1 VAQGDGEES
10 MNDILRVDRLSQ
22 RFGGLHA
29 LKEVSFDVIEGEI
42 LGIIGPN
49 GAGKSTLF
57 NAIVGVVPPVSGHVW
72 FKDEDLVGVP
82 PHEVMAKGV
91 AKTSQSVQVFDEMT
105 VLDNVAVA
113 ALLANDTIKS
123 AREAA
128 RGELEFWGLQ
138 SYADVAAQDLTL
150 AQRSTLEL
158 ARAMMLHPA
167 VLLVDE
173 VMAGLNEVEV
183 DQMLDRMMQANRE
196 RSVTL
201 IVIEHNM
208 RALMRI
214 SHRILALDYGA
225 VIALGEPAEVSKNQ
239 RVVDAYLGVE

>member
-1 VAQGDGEES
+1 MS
-10 MNDILRVDRLSQ
+10 SILRVDSLEQ

-29 LKEVSFDVIEGEI
+29 LKNVSFEVVEGEI
-42 LGIIGPN
+42 LGIVGPN

-72 FKDEDLVGVP
+72 FKDEDLVGRKV
-82 PHEVMAKGV
+82 HEVVAKGV
-91 AKTSQSVQVFDEMT
+91 AKTSQTVQIFGEMT

-113 ALLANDTIKS
+113 ALASHDSLAS

-128 RGELEFWGLQ
+128 YEELLFWGLQ
-138 SYADVAAQDLTL
+138 SSADRLAQDITL

-158 ARAMMLHPA
+158 ARALTLGPSL
-167 VLLVDE
+167 LLVDE

-183 DQMLDRMMQANRE
+183 DQMLDRFKLANESRD
-196 RSVTL
+196 VTL
-201 IVIEHNM
+201 LVIEHNM

-214 SHRILALDYGA
+214 SHRILALDYGQ
-225 VIALGEPAEVSKNQ
+225 VIALGNPADVSTDP
-239 RVVDAYLGVE
+239 RVVEAYLGVN

>member
-1 VAQGDGEES
+1 
-10 MNDILRVDRLSQ
+10 MNAIVSISALSQ

-29 LKEVSFDVIEGEI
+29 LKDVTFDIVEHEI

-57 NAIVGVVPPVSGHVW
+57 NAIVGVVPPVSGQVR
-72 FKDEDLVGVP
+72 FRDTELVGLPV
-82 PHEVMAKGV
+82 HEVMAKGV
-91 AKTSQSVQVFDEMT
+91 AKTSQSVQVFSEMT

-113 ALLANDTIKS
+113 ALTSQDSLKAARVA
-123 AREAA
+123 ARE
-128 RGELEFWGLQ
+128 ELEFWGLG
-138 SYADVAAQDLTL
+138 AFAEVEAQDITL

-158 ARAMMLHPA
+158 ARAMMLKPA

-183 DQMLDRMMQANRE
+183 DQMLE
-196 RSVTL
+196 RLTSTNKERGVTL
-201 IVIEHNM
+201 VIIEHNM
-208 RALMRI
+208 RALMKV

-225 VIALGEPAEVSKNQ
+225 VIALDLPDAVSRDQ
-239 RVVDAYLGVE
+239 RVIDAYLGVE

>member
-1 VAQGDGEES
+1 MS
-10 MNDILRVDRLSQ
+10 TILSVSELSQ

-29 LKEVSFDVIEGEI
+29 LKEVSFDIVEREI

-57 NAIVGVVPPVSGHVW
+57 NAIVGVVPPVSGQVRLRGA
-72 FKDEDLVGVP
+72 DLVGLPV
-82 PHEVMAKGV
+82 HEVMAKGV
-91 AKTSQSVQVFDEMT
+91 AKTSQSVQVFGEMT

-113 ALLANDTIKS
+113 ALISKDSLK
-123 AREAA
+123 AA
-128 RGELEFWGLQ
+128 RVAAQDELEFWGLGAF
-138 SYADVAAQDLTL
+138 ADVEAQDITL

-158 ARAMMLHPA
+158 ARAMMLRPT

-183 DQMLDRMMQANRE
+183 DQMLDRMISTNTE
-196 RSVTL
+196 RGVTL
-201 IVIEHNM
+201 VIIEHNM
-208 RALMRI
+208 RALMRV

-225 VIALGEPAEVSKNQ
+225 VIALDLPGPVSKNQ
-239 RVVDAYLGVE
+239 RVIDAYLGVE

>member
-1 VAQGDGEES
+1 MSSV
-10 MNDILRVDRLSQ
+10 LRLEAVHQ

-29 LKEVSFDVIEGEI
+29 LKNVSFDVEEGEI

-57 NAIVGVVPPVSGHVW
+57 NAIVGVVPPISGHVW
-72 FKDEDLVGVP
+72 FQDRDLVGMPVNR
-82 PHEVMAKGV
+82 VVASGV
-91 AKTSQSVQVFDEMT
+91 AKTSQTVQVFGEMT

-113 ALLANDTIKS
+113 ALTTGRSLTQ

-128 RGELEFWGLQ
+128 REVLDTWGLGNR
-138 SYADVAAQDLTL
+138 ADVLAQDLTL
-150 AQRSTLEL
+150 AQRATLEL
-158 ARAMMLHPA
+158 ARALVLEPT

-183 DQMLDRMMQANRE
+183 DAMLDRFVLANE
-196 RSVTL
+196 RGLTL
-201 IVIEHNM
+201 VVIEHNM

-214 SHRILALDYGA
+214 SHRILGLDYGE
-225 VIALGEPAEVSKNQ
+225 VIALGSPQAVSTDP
-239 RVVDAYLGVE
+239 RVVEAYLGVD

>member
-1 VAQGDGEES
+1 MSTV
-10 MNDILRVDRLSQ
+10 LRLENIQQ

-29 LKEVSFDVIEGEI
+29 LKGVTCDVEEGEI

-72 FKDEDLVGVP
+72 FQGQDLVGMPV
-82 PHEVMAKGV
+82 HKVVSTGV
-91 AKTSQSVQVFDEMT
+91 AKTSQTVQVFGEMT

-113 ALLANDTIKS
+113 ALAAGGTLLQ
-123 AREAA
+123 ARQAA
-128 RGELEFWGLQ
+128 EEVLDVWGLGDR
-138 SYADVAAQDLTL
+138 ADALAQDLTL
-150 AQRSTLEL
+150 AQRATLEL
-158 ARAMMLHPA
+158 ARAVVLRPK

-183 DQMLDRMMQANRE
+183 DAMLDRFVLANE
-196 RSVTL
+196 EGLTL
-201 IVIEHNM
+201 VVIEHNM

-214 SHRILALDYGA
+214 SHRILGLDYGE
-225 VIALGEPAEVSKNQ
+225 VIALGSPEKVSTDP
-239 RVVDAYLGVE
+239 RVVEAYLGVD

>member
-1 VAQGDGEES
+1 
-10 MNDILRVDRLSQ
+10 MNPILKIEGLSQ
-22 RFGGLHA
+22 QFGGLRA
-29 LKEVSFDVIEGEI
+29 LKDVSFDLIDGEI

-57 NAIVGVVPPVSGHVW
+57 NAMVGVVPPVAGHVW

-113 ALLANDTIKS
+113 ALLKS
-123 AREAA
+123 ASLKASRAA
-128 RGELEFWGLQ
+128 AHEELGFWGLEPF
-138 SYADVAAQDLTL
+138 ADTVAQDLTL

-158 ARAMMLHPA
+158 ARAMMLQPA

-183 DQMLDRMMQANRE
+183 DQMLDRMMLANKE
-196 RSVTL
+196 RAVTL
-201 IVIEHNM
+201 MVIEHNM

-225 VIALGEPAEVSKNQ
+225 VIALGAPGEVSKNQ
-239 RVVDAYLGVE
+239 RVIDAYLGVE

>member
-1 VAQGDGEES
+1 MSAIVSISA
-10 MNDILRVDRLSQ
+10 LSQ

-29 LKEVSFDVIEGEI
+29 LKDVTFDIVENEI

-57 NAIVGVVPPVSGHVW
+57 NAIVGVVPPVSGHVH
-72 FKDEDLVGVP
+72 FQGIDLVGLPV
-82 PHEVMAKGV
+82 HEVMAKGV
-91 AKTSQSVQVFDEMT
+91 AKTSQSVQVFGEMT

-113 ALLANDTIKS
+113 ALISQESLKAARLA
-123 AREAA
+123 ARE
-128 RGELEFWGLQ
+128 ELEFWGLG
-138 SYADVAAQDLTL
+138 AFAEVEAQDITL

-158 ARAMMLHPA
+158 ARAMMLKPA

-183 DQMLDRMMQANRE
+183 DQMLDRMISTNTE
-196 RSVTL
+196 RGVTL
-201 IVIEHNM
+201 VVIEHNM
-208 RALMRI
+208 RALMRV

-225 VIALGEPAEVSKNQ
+225 VIALDLPDAVSKNQ
-239 RVVDAYLGVE
+239 RVIDAYLGVE

>member
-1 VAQGDGEES
+1 
-10 MNDILRVDRLSQ
+10 MNPILRIDGLSQ
-22 RFGGLHA
+22 QFGGLRA
-29 LKEVSFDVIEGEI
+29 LKEVTFDLLDGEI

-57 NAIVGVVPPVSGHVW
+57 NAMVGVVPPIAGHVW
-72 FKDEDLVGVP
+72 FQDQDLVGMP
-82 PHEVMAKGV
+82 AHEVMAKGV

-113 ALLANDTIKS
+113 ALLKS
-123 AREAA
+123 TSLKASRAAARE
-128 RGELEFWGLQ
+128 ELGFWGLEPF
-138 SYADVAAQDLTL
+138 ADTVAQDLTL

-158 ARAMMLHPA
+158 ARAMMLQPS

-183 DQMLDRMMQANRE
+183 DQMLDRMLLANKE

-201 IVIEHNM
+201 MVIEHNM

-225 VIALGEPAEVSKNQ
+225 VIALGASGEISKNQ
-239 RVVDAYLGVE
+239 RVIDAYLGVE

>member
-1 VAQGDGEES
+1 MS
-10 MNDILRVDRLSQ
+10 SILRIAGLSQ

-29 LKEVSFDVIEGEI
+29 LKDVTFDLIENEI

-57 NAIVGVVPPVSGHVW
+57 NAIVGVVPPVAGEVW
-72 FKDEDLVGVP
+72 FRDENLIGLPV
-82 PHEVMAKGV
+82 HEVMAKGV
-91 AKTSQSVQVFDEMT
+91 AKTSQSVQVFGEMT

-113 ALLANDTIKS
+113 ALLRHDSMK
-123 AREAA
+123 AA
-128 RGELEFWGLQ
+128 RAAAAEELDFWGLG
-138 SYADVAAQDLTL
+138 AFAGTLAQDITL

-183 DQMLDRMMQANRE
+183 DQMLDRMISVNAQRA
-196 RSVTL
+196 VTL
-201 IVIEHNM
+201 VVIEHNM
-208 RALMRI
+208 RALMKV

-225 VIALGEPAEVSKNQ
+225 VIALDLPAAVSKNQ
-239 RVVDAYLGVE
+239 RVIEAYLGVE

>member
-1 VAQGDGEES
+1 MS
-10 MNDILRVDRLSQ
+10 SILRIDGLTQ
-22 RFGGLHA
+22 RFGGLQA
-29 LKEVSFDVIEGEI
+29 LESVTFDVVAGEI

-57 NAIVGVVPPVSGHVW
+57 NAMVGVVPPVSGHVW
-72 FKDEDLVGVP
+72 FRDEDLVGCPV
-82 PHEVMAKGV
+82 HEVMAKGV
-91 AKTSQSVQVFDEMT
+91 AKTSQSVQVFGEMT

-113 ALLANDTIKS
+113 ALLGQDSLKS
-123 AREAA
+123 ARAA
-128 RGELEFWGLQ
+128 AQEELVFWGLGAF
-138 SYADVAAQDLTL
+138 ADILAQDITL

-158 ARAMMLHPA
+158 ARAMMLRPS

-183 DQMLDRMMQANRE
+183 DQMLDRMISVNGERE
-196 RSVTL
+196 VTL
-201 IVIEHNM
+201 MVIEHNM
-208 RALMRI
+208 RAVMRI

-225 VIALGEPAEVSKNQ
+225 VIALDLPEAVSRNQ